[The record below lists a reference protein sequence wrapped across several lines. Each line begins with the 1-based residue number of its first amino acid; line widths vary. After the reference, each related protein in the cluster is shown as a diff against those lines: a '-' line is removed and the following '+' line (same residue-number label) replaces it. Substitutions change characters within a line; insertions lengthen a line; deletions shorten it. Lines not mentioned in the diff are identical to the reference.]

1 VNANTGEPT
10 SRDARSELALM
21 VAGEEESNNE
31 KEREKDERDEAVISS
46 LRLDEVDLAKA
57 RKIDVPP
64 K

>member
-1 VNANTGEPT
+1 
-10 SRDARSELALM
+10 LM